1 MQWVEIQI
9 QHGDKCTDRIFLLV
23 DMDTVQD
30 MVMVTVVGKQCN
42 KDTILKIL
50 ILYFKREQ

>member
-9 QHGDKCTDRIFLLV
+9 QHGDKCTDLFLLE
-23 DMDTVQD
+23 DMDMVQD